1 MPYPPSYHK
10 LNDVTG
16 EPPLNIGASQVS
28 PIYEPDVMAALL
40 ASDVGGSG
48 IWAARIKTE
57 AEYWLIPIILRA

>member
-28 PIYEPDVMAALL
+28 PIYEPDVMATLL

-48 IWAARIKTE
+48 I
-57 AEYWLIPIILRA
+57 